1 LNQEPVIEVLMK
13 LGITETDSQ
22 VYIYLAK
29 KGPQTGE
36 NIAKTLN
43 MTKQQTYRCLK
54 TLQIKGIT
62 NTTLKS
68 STCFSAIPFEK
79 VLDIITKTKKQE
91 AKNIQKNRKA
101 SLSNLA
107 SLILGD
113 PTAEN
118 KNKKLNEAKLY

>member
-1 LNQEPVIEVLMK
+1 MK

-118 KNKKLNEAKLY
+118 KNKKLNDAKLY